1 MMNLKHLLVAACIFA
16 SHLINAQNFKG
27 QVLDQQNNTPVLEA
41 HVFINSKVSTYT
53 DSEGNFELT
62 IPENGVNLTV
72 SYLGFK
78 TIKKFVKP
86 QETRVSFLL
95 EEAPITISGVMV
107 TGNLKT
113 DPVFS
118 VATNDY
124 VKKIVQPRN
133 VADLFSDLNGFSLI
147 KRGNYANDPSFRASQ
162 YEQLNIQFDGGT
174 KAMHACPNRMDPVT
188 THVIPEE
195 IEKIEIIKGPYTV
208 RYGATFGGIVN
219 LVTQTP
225 DASDY
230 GLHGSVH
237 AGYESNGG
245 SLVSMARLQQATEK
259 YDITGNVGFR
269 DFGNYEDGDGIE
281 VPSSFRSLD
290 YGVKVGLNFTANQRL
305 QAHWRQS
312 FGRDVLHAGLPMDT
326 DLDDSSILSLDYKLT
341 GLSATLKNIDAK
353 LYYSYVDHIMSN
365 KNRPSF
371 MMTDA
376 VSAINATTAGG
387 KIEFKL
393 KPSEKFTLFTGI
405 DAMYIARDGERT
417 RLVKRNMMGPLPTP
431 MEFTDKVWQDSYI
444 NDIGLFAEGKYPL
457 TENTVLTTGLR
468 YDLVTSEIKDP
479 EADFAAQYPN
489 LDKRTEHNLS
499 GTASI
504 KYAPSNQFIM
514 EVAYGRGVRSA
525 NMIERVI
532 NHFTV
537 GQDSY
542 EYIGNPDL
550 EAEVN
555 NQFEIGF
562 KGELPFSDTSSDRF
576 NYSSSFYYAFYENY
590 IVAIIDE
597 TQTRKFM
604 PTRQPV
610 NPKVFRNLDK
620 AYKTGFEI
628 MAGVDFLGHFNFTTE
643 LAYVYA
649 KNKDLNESLPLV
661 PPLTTRFKLG
671 FEKEKFW
678 VNVNYTLTS
687 KQDDISESFGE
698 TSTLGYNVMDLRLG
712 VVPFK
717 NLTLG
722 VAALNVFD
730 ETYHN
735 HLNFSFNNQT
745 DFGRTPINDPG
756 RNLSAFV
763 QYKF

>member
-1 MMNLKHLLVAACIFA
+1 MNLKYVFTAACTLA
-16 SHLINAQNFKG
+16 VYLSNAQNFKG
-27 QVLDQQNNTPVLEA
+27 KVLEQEVNTPIQEA
-41 HVFINSKVSTYT
+41 HIIVNGKAFTFT
-53 DSEGNFELT
+53 DSNGDFELT
-62 IPENGVNLTV
+62 LPEDGATITIT
-72 SYLGFK
+72 YLGFK
-78 TIKKFVKP
+78 TINKHVEP
-86 QETRVSFLL
+86 NETRVSFIL

-107 TGNLKT
+107 TGNSKT

-118 VATNDY
+118 VETNDY

-133 VADLFSDLNGFSLI
+133 VADLFNDVNGFSLI
-147 KRGNYANDPSFRASQ
+147 KRGNYAIDPSFRASQ
-162 YEQLNIQFDGGT
+162 YEQLNVQFDGGT

-219 LVTQTP
+219 MVTQEP
-225 DASDY
+225 DASNY

-269 DFGNYEDGDGIE
+269 DFGNYKDGDGTEI
-281 VPSSFRSLD
+281 PSSFRSLD
-290 YGVKVGLNFTANQRL
+290 YGVKAGLNFTPSQRL

-326 DLDDSSILSLDYKLT
+326 ELDDSSILSLDYRLT
-341 GLSATLKNIDAK
+341 GLSGTLKNVDAK

-365 KNRPSF
+365 TNRPSF
-371 MMTDA
+371 MMTEA
-376 VSAINATTAGG
+376 VSEINATTSGG
-387 KIEFKL
+387 KLEFKL
-393 KPSEKFTLFTGI
+393 KPSENLTLFTGI
-405 DAMYIARDGERT
+405 DAMYIARDGERK

-431 MEFTDKVWQDSYI
+431 LEFIDKVWQDSYI
-444 NDIGLFAEGKYPL
+444 NDIGLFVESKYSL
-457 TENTVLTTGLR
+457 TGSTVLTTGLR
-468 YDLVTSEIKDP
+468 YDLVSSEIKDP
-479 EADFAAQYPN
+479 EADFAALYPD
-489 LDKRTEHNLS
+489 LDKRTEHNIS

-504 KYAPSNQFIM
+504 KYAPSNEFIM
-514 EVAYGRGVRSA
+514 ELAYGRGVRSA

-532 NHFTV
+532 NHFNV
-537 GQDSY
+537 GQDPY
-542 EYIGNPDL
+542 EYIGNPNLD
-550 EAEVN
+550 AEVN

-562 KGELPFSDTSSDRF
+562 KGKLPLTDTSTDQF
-576 NYSSSFYYAFYENY
+576 IYSSSFYYSFYENY
-590 IVAIIDE
+590 IVAVIDE
-597 TQTRKFM
+597 TKTRKFM
-604 PTRQPV
+604 PTREPV

-628 MAGVDFLGHFNFTTE
+628 AAGADFLNNFNFTTE

-678 VNVNYTLTS
+678 ANVIYTLTS
-687 KQDDISESFGE
+687 KQDNVSASFGE
-698 TSTLGYNVMDLRLG
+698 TSTPGYEVMDIRLG
-712 VVPFK
+712 VVPIK

-730 ETYHN
+730 KTYYN
-735 HLNFSFNNQT
+735 HLNFSFNNQA
-745 DFGRTPINDPG
+745 DFGRIPINDPG
-756 RNLSAFV
+756 RNLSA
-763 QYKF
+763 

>member
-1 MMNLKHLLVAACIFA
+1 MMNLKHLLMAVIIFSA
-16 SHLINAQNFKG
+16 YHMNAQNFKG
-27 QVLDQQNNTPVLEA
+27 QILDQETNEPIQEA
-41 HVFINSKVSTYT
+41 HIYVNNRVSTYS
-53 DSEGNFELT
+53 DENGYFELT
-62 IPENGVNLTV
+62 IPEKGIILKI
-72 SYLGFK
+72 SFLGFK
-78 TIKKFVKP
+78 EFSQLVQPQNDIKI
-86 QETRVSFLL
+86 FLL

-107 TGNLKT
+107 TGNSKT
-113 DPVFS
+113 DPVFT
-118 VATNDY
+118 VETNDY

-133 VADLFSDLNGFSLI
+133 VADLFNDVNGFSLI

-162 YEQLNIQFDGGT
+162 YEQLNVQFDGGT
-174 KAMHACPNRMDPVT
+174 KAMHACPNRMDPIT

-219 LVTQTP
+219 MVTQVP
-225 DASDY
+225 DANDY

-237 AGYESNGG
+237 AGYEGNGG
-245 SLVSMARLQQATEK
+245 SLVSMARLQQATK
-259 YDITGNVGFR
+259 NYDIVGNIGFR
-269 DFGNYEDGDGIE
+269 DFGNYEDGDGTE

-290 YGVKVGLNFTANQRL
+290 YGVKAGYNFNQNQRL

-326 DLDDSSILSLDYKLT
+326 ELDDSSILSIDYKLD
-341 GLSATLKNIDAK
+341 GLSGKLKNVDAK
-353 LYYSYVDHIMSN
+353 IYYSYVDHIMSN

-376 VSAINATTAGG
+376 VSSINATTTGG
-387 KIEFKL
+387 KVELKL
-393 KPSEKFTLFTGI
+393 KPTEKLTLFTGL
-405 DAMYIARDGERT
+405 DVLYIARDGERT

-457 TENTVLTTGLR
+457 TENTVLTTGFR

-479 EADFAAQYPN
+479 EADFATLYPN

-499 GTASI
+499 GTASL

-514 EVAYGRGVRSA
+514 EVAYGRGIRSA

-542 EYIGNPDL
+542 EYIGNPNLD
-550 EAEVN
+550 AEVN

-562 KGELPFSDTSSDRF
+562 KGKVPFSDTSPDRF
-576 NYSSSFYYAFYENY
+576 NYSSSFYYSLYENY
-590 IVAIIDE
+590 IVAVIDE

-604 PTRQPV
+604 PTTPPIY
-610 NPKVFRNLDK
+610 PKVFRNLDK

-628 MAGVDFLGHFNFTTE
+628 SAGVDFLNHFNFTTE

-649 KNKDLNESLPLV
+649 KNKDMNESLPLV

-678 VNVNYTLTS
+678 VNANYTLTS
-687 KQDDISESFGE
+687 KQENISESFGE
-698 TSTLGYNVMDLRLG
+698 TSTPGYNVMDLRLG

-735 HLNFSFNNQT
+735 HLNFSFNNQAE
-745 DFGRTPINDPG
+745 FGKFPINDPG

>member
-1 MMNLKHLLVAACIFA
+1 MNLKHLLVATIVLVGH
-16 SHLINAQNFKG
+16 SINAQNFKG
-27 QVLDQQNNTPVLEA
+27 QVIDQKNNYPIEEA
-41 HVFINSKVSTYT
+41 HVLINGKASTFT
-53 DSEGNFELT
+53 DFDGNFELD
-62 IPENGVNLTV
+62 IPKNGARIII

-78 TIKKFVKP
+78 TTEKYAKP
-86 QETRVSFLL
+86 QEKRVTFLL

-107 TGNLKT
+107 TGDSKT
-113 DPVFS
+113 DPVFT
-118 VATNDY
+118 VETNDY

-133 VADLFSDLNGFSLI
+133 VADLFNDLNGFSLI

-162 YEQLNIQFDGGT
+162 YEQLNVQFDGGT

-219 LVTQTP
+219 MVTQVP
-225 DASDY
+225 EASDY
-230 GLHGSVH
+230 GLSGSVH

-269 DFGNYEDGDGIE
+269 DFGNYEDGDGTE

-290 YGVKVGLNFTANQRL
+290 YGVKVGLNFTPNQRL

-326 DLDDSSILSLDYKLT
+326 ELDDSSILSLDYKLT
-341 GLSATLKNIDAK
+341 GLSGTLKNVDAK

-365 KNRPSF
+365 TNRPSF

-393 KPSEKFTLFTGI
+393 RPAKEFTVFTGI
-405 DAMYIARDGERT
+405 DAMHIARDGERT
-417 RLVKRNMMGPLPTP
+417 RLVKRNMMGPLPSP
-431 MEFTDKVWQDSYI
+431 MEFIDKVWQDSYI

-468 YDLVTSEIKDP
+468 YDLVSSEIKDP
-479 EADFAAQYPN
+479 EADFAALYPD
-489 LDKRTEHNLS
+489 LDKRNEHNFS
-499 GTASI
+499 GTASV
-504 KYAPSNQFIM
+504 KYAPSNQFMM
-514 EVAYGRGVRSA
+514 EIAYGRGVRSA

-537 GQDSY
+537 GQDAY
-542 EYIGNPDL
+542 EYIGNPNLD
-550 EAEVN
+550 AEVN

-562 KGELPFSDTSSDRF
+562 KGKLPFSETSSDCF
-576 NYSSSFYYAFYENY
+576 NYSSSFYYSFYENY
-590 IVAIIDE
+590 IVAVIDE

-620 AYKTGFEI
+620 AYKTGFELA
-628 MAGVDFLGHFNFTTE
+628 AGVDFLSNFNFTTE

-678 VNVNYTLTS
+678 ANVHYTLTS
-687 KQDDISESFGE
+687 KQDNISESFGE
-698 TSTLGYNVMDLRLG
+698 TSTPGYEVMDIRLG
-712 VVPFK
+712 VVPIK

-722 VAALNVFD
+722 IAALNIFD

-735 HLNFSFNNQT
+735 HLNFSFKNQV
-745 DFGRTPINDPG
+745 DFGTIPINDPG